1 MAEPDT
7 YTAFS
12 GTDLLVRGSL
22 SEVLS
27 RTKSLVD
34 EEPSRPVL
42 IFEDGSG
49 RQVDFDFTGTVKEV
63 VDRARPKL
71 PANGPGRP
79 RLGVVSR
86 EISLLPRHWEWLE
99 SRPEGCSG
107 ALRRLVEEAQKRDP
121 EAEHRAQARDAAHK
135 FLWAI
140 AGNYLH
146 FEEVTRALYAGDHE
160 CMFSLMVDWPPDIRQ
175 HTRALL
181 GLPQM
186 IEPRESGLET

>member
-1 MAEPDT
+1 MGESET

-12 GTDLLVRGSL
+12 GTELLVRGPL
-22 SEVLS
+22 ADVLAA
-27 RTKSLVD
+27 TKPLVD
-34 EEPSRPVL
+34 EEPSRPLL

-49 RQVDFDFTGTVKEV
+49 RQVDFDFTGSVKEV
-63 VDRARPKL
+63 VDRARPKVV
-71 PANGPGRP
+71 ANGPGRP

-99 SRPEGCSG
+99 SRPEGCSA

-121 EAEHRAQARDAAHK
+121 EAEHRTRARDAAHK

-140 AGNYLH
+140 AGNYLN
-146 FEEVTRALYAGDHE
+146 FEEVTRALYAGEHE
-160 CMFSLMVDWPPDIRQ
+160 QMFELMLDWPEDVRE

-181 GLPQM
+181 GLGSNRD
-186 IEPRESGLET
+186 PRGAGPVT